1 MYIFFVFWRRKLIFI
16 WCFLI
21 IFIHF
26 CPLFFL
32 HSLIYWHGFHFIE
45 LFLHPSWYLHLFSP
59 QSLISLPH
67 FTIAFIEWQQTIT
80 FNFYPCFLIL
90 AHQLFKQVRYLLLIR
105 PFSTIWFSFAALIL
119 FSIVIYSDCTTNHSL
134 KMAISLLP

>member
-1 MYIFFVFWRRKLIFI
+1 MYFLNKEINIYMI
-16 WCFLI
+16 FLI
-21 IFIHF
+21 IFIQS

-32 HSLIYWHGFHFIE
+32 HSLLYCHGFHFIE
-45 LFLHPSWYLHLFSP
+45 LFLHLSWYLHLFSP
-59 QSLISLPH
+59 QSLILLPH

-90 AHQLFKQVRYLLLIR
+90 AHQLFKQVRYLLLIG